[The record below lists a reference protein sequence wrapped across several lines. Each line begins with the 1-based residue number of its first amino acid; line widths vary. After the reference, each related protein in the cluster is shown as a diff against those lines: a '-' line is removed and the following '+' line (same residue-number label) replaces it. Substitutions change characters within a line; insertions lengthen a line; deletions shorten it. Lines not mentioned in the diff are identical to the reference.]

1 MQASTWTGEG
11 ALAFKARVGMTPADF
26 TRLRAVSK
34 AVHFQRVWGVPP
46 QTSFGVLQPWVNP
59 YFYRP
64 LYTLG
69 VRRMSREQRR
79 ALRSAGG
86 WETGHHVP
94 LFTASGAELLNE

>member
-1 MQASTWTGEG
+1 MRASTRAGEG
-11 ALAFKARVGMTPADF
+11 AHAFHARVGMPLADF

-34 AVHFQRVWGVPP
+34 AVHHQRVWGVPP

-59 YFYRP
+59 YYYRP

-69 VRRMSREQRR
+69 VRRLSREQRR

-94 LFTASGAELLNE
+94 LLTATGAE